1 LLIKKKENYKMMRK
15 KEPFGFNYEKALKI
29 ENSRNGLA
37 IM

>member
-1 LLIKKKENYKMMRK
+1 MRK

-37 IM
+37 IMWKKICT